1 MSKTWMMKYHLRFVI
16 YYLNSD
22 IFIQE
27 TANKLRTQK
36 NEQRATKPTF
46 LMICLLVTN
55 EYTGLRDLHLWF

>member
-1 MSKTWMMKYHLRFVI
+1 MSKTWMMKYHLRFEI

-46 LMICLLVTN
+46 
-55 EYTGLRDLHLWF
+55 